1 MLRAA
6 IDAMCRQCLYDPK
19 AAGLGHWRQ
28 QIEACTDTGCPLFP
42 VRPRTRARKGSDV
55 ADTGAF
61 PDSAA
66 DSDPGRQWSA
76 GSGA

>member
-28 QIEACTDTGCPLFP
+28 QIEACTDTGCPLYP
-42 VRPRTRARKGSDV
+42 VRPRTRAGKGGDV
-55 ADTGAF
+55 AETGAF
-61 PDSAA
+61 ADSAA
-66 DSDPGRQWSA
+66 FSGMGR
-76 GSGA
+76 